1 MNERDLALIERLIP
15 DYPELSSLIA
25 THQEYEARLEVISRQ
40 KWRTPEEEYEAKR
53 LKQLK
58 LAGRDRM
65 ESILAPHRRG
75 AASA

>member
-1 MNERDLALIERLIP
+1 MNDSDLALIERLVP
-15 DYPELSSLIA
+15 DNAELSHLLGK
-25 THQEYEARLEVISRQ
+25 HEEYEARLQVISRQ
-40 KWRTPEEEYEAKR
+40 KWRTPEDYVEEKK

-65 ESILAPHRRG
+65 ESILAAHRK

>member
-1 MNERDLALIERLIP
+1 MNDRDLALIERLIP
-15 DYPELSSLIA
+15 DNAELSRLLSK
-25 THQEYEARLEVISRQ
+25 HEEYEARLRVINRQ
-40 KWRTPEEEYEAKR
+40 KWRTPEEYVEEKK

-65 ESILAPHRRG
+65 ETILSAHRK